1 LPFYIQPET
10 SQMSALRSSAVG
22 NRPTLSGYYYA
33 APLAA
38 PAAPRVVLSASQPM
52 HMHSLAGIA
61 PALAAVPP
69 IVRTIRMPATSTTAP
84 VTVTHCAT
92 AWRDDGSNAVK
103 NLTDG
108 AFTITGKPSK
118 GSPVNALGTIPLTSG
133 QYFEVTCQDGD
144 GPFIGVG
151 KLESFAQGYRC
162 KGLLFGG
169 PGNLSNGSALMKGEF
184 GEQVSKGSVVGI
196 LFEMTSDL
204 VTLTV
209 YQDGRCLGPAFTAKR
224 QEKAQLFPLVQA
236 KSDGDTFR
244 IAFKAPPAVRSRES
258 GSQEGFEGSWAIE
271 KMMVGPELGEY
282 PLSTK
287 MNEKPVVLKV
297 TTGPNG
303 SVRMGAKVVNAL
315 NFSAS
320 SSADAS
326 LAPFDAL
333 TVNPGIS
340 TMMAGPE
347 PMMDAESKLSKGL
360 QGARKWIVS
369 NGQLLINGPTFEI
382 SCARHIESFEPVDT
396 EI

>member
-1 LPFYIQPET
+1 
-10 SQMSALRSSAVG
+10 M
-22 NRPTLSGYYYA
+22 
-33 APLAA
+33 
-38 PAAPRVVLSASQPM
+38 
-52 HMHSLAGIA
+52 
-61 PALAAVPP
+61 
-69 IVRTIRMPATSTTAP
+69 
-84 VTVTHCAT
+84 
-92 AWRDDGSNAVK
+92 
-103 NLTDG
+103 
-108 AFTITGKPSK
+108 
-118 GSPVNALGTIPLTSG
+118 
-133 QYFEVTCQDGD
+133 
-144 GPFIGVG
+144 
-151 KLESFAQGYRC
+151 
-162 KGLLFGG
+162 
-169 PGNLSNGSALMKGEF
+169 SNGSALMKGEF